1 MAESIKDVASEKD
14 LERLEKALDF
24 SNTMKTFNLNKN
36 NLKVKTQNLLSYSTA
51 GGSFT
56 VDQSLISF
64 MNFVVSS
71 GKTEITLLDKKL
83 LLFLLDLCLFLYHN
97 LQFFQVQKVLQQH
110 FLYHYFCYLFPGTLF
125 YLKDISIFN
134 QIYLKSF

>member
-1 MAESIKDVASEKD
+1 MVDPTNEVDTQSSE
-14 LERLEKALDF
+14 EAAQRLKKALDF

-71 GKTEITLLDKKL
+71 GKTEISLLDKNNIPIHIDDTEK
-83 LLFLLDLCLFLYHN
+83 FLDEVSSLYFEVVN
-97 LQFFQVQKVLQQH
+97 DYYNEYQQLRSSRKIEKVLE
-110 FLYHYFCYLFPGTLF
+110 
-125 YLKDISIFN
+125 I
-134 QIYLKSF
+134 

>member
-1 MAESIKDVASEKD
+1 MSDTIEEIKTESSEED
-14 LERLEKALDF
+14 LQRLEKALDF

-56 VDQSLISF
+56 VNQSLISF

-71 GKTEITLLDKKL
+71 GKTEITLLDKNDIPVRIEDTEKFLDEISSLYFEVVNDYYNEYQKL
-83 LLFLLDLCLFLYHN
+83 RSSRKIE
-97 LQFFQVQKVLQQH
+97 KVLE
-110 FLYHYFCYLFPGTLF
+110 
-125 YLKDISIFN
+125 I
-134 QIYLKSF
+134 

>member
-1 MAESIKDVASEKD
+1 MVDTTEKIKTESSEED
-14 LERLEKALDF
+14 LQRLEKALDF

-71 GKTEITLLDKKL
+71 GKTEITLLDKNDIPVRIEDTEKFLDEISSLYFEVVNDYYNEYQKL
-83 LLFLLDLCLFLYHN
+83 RSSRKIE
-97 LQFFQVQKVLQQH
+97 KVLE
-110 FLYHYFCYLFPGTLF
+110 
-125 YLKDISIFN
+125 I
-134 QIYLKSF
+134 

>member
-1 MAESIKDVASEKD
+1 MVDTTNEVDTQSSE
-14 LERLEKALDF
+14 EAAQRLKKALDF

-71 GKTEITLLDKKL
+71 GKTEISLLDKNNVPIHIDDTEKFLDEVSSLYFEVVNDYYNEYQKL
-83 LLFLLDLCLFLYHN
+83 RSSRKIE
-97 LQFFQVQKVLQQH
+97 KVLE
-110 FLYHYFCYLFPGTLF
+110 
-125 YLKDISIFN
+125 I
-134 QIYLKSF
+134 

>member
-1 MAESIKDVASEKD
+1 MVDITNNVAPEKD

-51 GGSFT
+51 GGSFS

-71 GKTEITLLDKKL
+71 GKTEITLLDKNGIPIRIGDTEKFLDEVSSLYFEVVNDYYNEYQKL
-83 LLFLLDLCLFLYHN
+83 RSSRKIE
-97 LQFFQVQKVLQQH
+97 KVLE
-110 FLYHYFCYLFPGTLF
+110 
-125 YLKDISIFN
+125 I
-134 QIYLKSF
+134 

>member
-1 MAESIKDVASEKD
+1 MSDTIEEIKTESSEED
-14 LERLEKALDF
+14 LQRLEKALDF

-56 VDQSLISF
+56 VNQSLISF

-71 GKTEITLLDKKL
+71 GKTEITLLDKNDIPVHIEDTEKFLDEISSLYFEVVNDYYNEYQKL
-83 LLFLLDLCLFLYHN
+83 RSSRKIE
-97 LQFFQVQKVLQQH
+97 KVLE
-110 FLYHYFCYLFPGTLF
+110 
-125 YLKDISIFN
+125 I
-134 QIYLKSF
+134 

>member
-1 MAESIKDVASEKD
+1 MADSIKDGASEKD

-56 VDQSLISF
+56 VNQSLISF

-71 GKTEITLLDKKL
+71 GKTEISLLDKNDIPIRIEDTEKFLDEISSLYFEVVNDYYNEYQKL
-83 LLFLLDLCLFLYHN
+83 RSSRKIE
-97 LQFFQVQKVLQQH
+97 KVLE
-110 FLYHYFCYLFPGTLF
+110 
-125 YLKDISIFN
+125 I
-134 QIYLKSF
+134 

>member
-1 MAESIKDVASEKD
+1 MVDITNNVAPEKD

-51 GGSFT
+51 GGSFA

-71 GKTEITLLDKKL
+71 GKTEITLLDKNGIPIRIEDTEKFLDEVSSLYFEVVNDYYNEYQKL
-83 LLFLLDLCLFLYHN
+83 RSSRKIE
-97 LQFFQVQKVLQQH
+97 KVLE
-110 FLYHYFCYLFPGTLF
+110 
-125 YLKDISIFN
+125 I
-134 QIYLKSF
+134 

>member
-1 MAESIKDVASEKD
+1 MSDITKETETSKED
-14 LERLEKALDF
+14 LQRLEKALEF

-36 NLKVKTQNLLSYSTA
+36 NLKVKTQNLLSHSTS

-71 GKTEITLLDKKL
+71 GKTEITLLDKNGIPVYIEDTEKFLDDISSLYFEVVNDYYNEYQKL
-83 LLFLLDLCLFLYHN
+83 KSSRKIE
-97 LQFFQVQKVLQQH
+97 KVLE
-110 FLYHYFCYLFPGTLF
+110 
-125 YLKDISIFN
+125 I
-134 QIYLKSF
+134 

>member
-1 MAESIKDVASEKD
+1 MAESIKDVASSKD

-24 SNTMKTFNLNKN
+24 SNTMKTFNINKN

-71 GKTEITLLDKKL
+71 GKTEITLLDKNDIPVRIEDTEKFLDEISSLYFEVVNDYYNEYQKL
-83 LLFLLDLCLFLYHN
+83 RSSRKIE
-97 LQFFQVQKVLQQH
+97 KVLE
-110 FLYHYFCYLFPGTLF
+110 
-125 YLKDISIFN
+125 I
-134 QIYLKSF
+134 

>member
-1 MAESIKDVASEKD
+1 MVDSTKDVASDKD

-71 GKTEITLLDKKL
+71 GKTEITLLDKNDIPVRIEDTEKFLDEVSSLYFEVVNDYYNEYQKL
-83 LLFLLDLCLFLYHN
+83 KSSRKIE
-97 LQFFQVQKVLQQH
+97 KVLE
-110 FLYHYFCYLFPGTLF
+110 
-125 YLKDISIFN
+125 I
-134 QIYLKSF
+134 

>member
-1 MAESIKDVASEKD
+1 MAESIKDIASEKD
-14 LERLEKALDF
+14 LKRLEKALDF

-56 VDQSLISF
+56 VNQSLISF

-71 GKTEITLLDKKL
+71 GKTEITLLDKNDIPVRIEDTEKFLDETSSLYFEVVNDYYNEYQKL
-83 LLFLLDLCLFLYHN
+83 RSSRKIE
-97 LQFFQVQKVLQQH
+97 KVLE
-110 FLYHYFCYLFPGTLF
+110 
-125 YLKDISIFN
+125 I
-134 QIYLKSF
+134 

>member
-1 MAESIKDVASEKD
+1 MVDNTNDIASEKD

-36 NLKVKTQNLLSYSTA
+36 NLKVKTRNLLSYSTA

-56 VDQSLISF
+56 VNQSLISF

-71 GKTEITLLDKKL
+71 GKTEITLLDKNGIPVRIEDTEKFLDEISSLYFEVVNDYYNEYQKL
-83 LLFLLDLCLFLYHN
+83 RSSRKIE
-97 LQFFQVQKVLQQH
+97 KVLE
-110 FLYHYFCYLFPGTLF
+110 
-125 YLKDISIFN
+125 I
-134 QIYLKSF
+134 

>member
-1 MAESIKDVASEKD
+1 MADTAEEIKIESSEED
-14 LERLEKALDF
+14 LQRLEKALDF

-71 GKTEITLLDKKL
+71 GKTEISLLDKNDIPIHIDDTEE
-83 LLFLLDLCLFLYHN
+83 FLEEVSSLYFEVVN
-97 LQFFQVQKVLQQH
+97 DYYNEYQQLRSSRKIEKVLE
-110 FLYHYFCYLFPGTLF
+110 
-125 YLKDISIFN
+125 I
-134 QIYLKSF
+134 

>member
-1 MAESIKDVASEKD
+1 MVDSTKDVASQKD

-71 GKTEITLLDKKL
+71 GKTEITLLDKNGIPVRVEDTEK
-83 LLFLLDLCLFLYHN
+83 FLDEVSSLYFEVVN
-97 LQFFQVQKVLQQH
+97 DYYNEYQQLRSSRKIEKVLE
-110 FLYHYFCYLFPGTLF
+110 
-125 YLKDISIFN
+125 I
-134 QIYLKSF
+134 

>member
-1 MAESIKDVASEKD
+1 MADSIKDGASEKD

-64 MNFVVSS
+64 MNFVVSN
-71 GKTEITLLDKKL
+71 GKTEITLLDKNDIPVRIEDTEKFLDDISSLYFEVVNDYYNEYQKL
-83 LLFLLDLCLFLYHN
+83 RSSRKIE
-97 LQFFQVQKVLQQH
+97 KVLE
-110 FLYHYFCYLFPGTLF
+110 
-125 YLKDISIFN
+125 I
-134 QIYLKSF
+134 

>member
-1 MAESIKDVASEKD
+1 MVDNTTKEAVQ
-14 LERLEKALDF
+14 RLEKALDF
-24 SNTMKTFNLNKN
+24 SNTMKTFNINKN

-71 GKTEITLLDKKL
+71 GKTEISLLDKNDIPIHIEDTEKFLTEVSSLYFEVVNDYYNDYQKL
-83 LLFLLDLCLFLYHN
+83 RSSRKIE
-97 LQFFQVQKVLQQH
+97 KVLE
-110 FLYHYFCYLFPGTLF
+110 
-125 YLKDISIFN
+125 I
-134 QIYLKSF
+134 

>member
-1 MAESIKDVASEKD
+1 MSDIIKEEGVIQPSDED
-14 LERLEKALDF
+14 LQRLKKALDF
-24 SNTMKTFNLNKN
+24 SNTMKTFNLSKN

-71 GKTEITLLDKKL
+71 GKTEISLLDKNDIPIRIEDTEK
-83 LLFLLDLCLFLYHN
+83 FLEDVSSLYFEVVN
-97 LQFFQVQKVLQQH
+97 DYYNEYQQLRSSRKIEKVLE
-110 FLYHYFCYLFPGTLF
+110 
-125 YLKDISIFN
+125 I
-134 QIYLKSF
+134 

>member
-1 MAESIKDVASEKD
+1 MVDITNNVAPEKD

-51 GGSFT
+51 GGSFS

-71 GKTEITLLDKKL
+71 GKTEITLLDKNGIPIRIEDTEKFLDEVSSLYFEVVNDYYNEYQKL
-83 LLFLLDLCLFLYHN
+83 RSSRKIE
-97 LQFFQVQKVLQQH
+97 KVLE
-110 FLYHYFCYLFPGTLF
+110 
-125 YLKDISIFN
+125 I
-134 QIYLKSF
+134 

>member
-1 MAESIKDVASEKD
+1 MTDSIKDVASEKD

-71 GKTEITLLDKKL
+71 GKTEITLLDKNDIPVRIEDTEKFLDEISSLYFEVVNDYYNEYQKL
-83 LLFLLDLCLFLYHN
+83 RSSRKIE
-97 LQFFQVQKVLQQH
+97 KVLE
-110 FLYHYFCYLFPGTLF
+110 
-125 YLKDISIFN
+125 I
-134 QIYLKSF
+134 

>member
-1 MAESIKDVASEKD
+1 MVDSTKDVASDKD

-71 GKTEITLLDKKL
+71 GKTEITLLDKNDIPVRIEDTEKFLDEVSSLYFEVVNDYYNEYQKL
-83 LLFLLDLCLFLYHN
+83 RSSRKIE
-97 LQFFQVQKVLQQH
+97 KVLE
-110 FLYHYFCYLFPGTLF
+110 
-125 YLKDISIFN
+125 I
-134 QIYLKSF
+134 

>member
-71 GKTEITLLDKKL
+71 GKTEITLLDKNDIPVRIEDTEKFLDETSSLYFEVVNDYYNEYQKL
-83 LLFLLDLCLFLYHN
+83 RSSRKIE
-97 LQFFQVQKVLQQH
+97 KVLE
-110 FLYHYFCYLFPGTLF
+110 
-125 YLKDISIFN
+125 I
-134 QIYLKSF
+134 

>member
-1 MAESIKDVASEKD
+1 MVDPTNEVDTQSSE
-14 LERLEKALDF
+14 EAAQRLKKALDF

-71 GKTEITLLDKKL
+71 GKTEISLLDKNNVPIHIDDTEKFLDEVSSLYFEVVNDYYNEYQKL
-83 LLFLLDLCLFLYHN
+83 RSSRKIE
-97 LQFFQVQKVLQQH
+97 KVLE
-110 FLYHYFCYLFPGTLF
+110 
-125 YLKDISIFN
+125 I
-134 QIYLKSF
+134 

>member
-1 MAESIKDVASEKD
+1 MADSIKDVASEKD

-56 VDQSLISF
+56 VNQSLISF

-71 GKTEITLLDKKL
+71 GKTEITLLDKNDIPVRIEDTEKFLDEISSLYFEVVNDYYNEYQKL
-83 LLFLLDLCLFLYHN
+83 RSSRKIE
-97 LQFFQVQKVLQQH
+97 KVLE
-110 FLYHYFCYLFPGTLF
+110 
-125 YLKDISIFN
+125 I
-134 QIYLKSF
+134 

>member
-1 MAESIKDVASEKD
+1 MVDNTMETSE
-14 LERLEKALDF
+14 EEAVQRLEKALDF
-24 SNTMKTFNLNKN
+24 SNTMKTFNINKN

-71 GKTEITLLDKKL
+71 GKTEISILDKNDIPVHIEDTEKFLTEVSSLYFEVVNDYYNDYQKL
-83 LLFLLDLCLFLYHN
+83 RSSRKIE
-97 LQFFQVQKVLQQH
+97 KVLE
-110 FLYHYFCYLFPGTLF
+110 
-125 YLKDISIFN
+125 I
-134 QIYLKSF
+134 

>member
-1 MAESIKDVASEKD
+1 MAESIKDVASAKD

-24 SNTMKTFNLNKN
+24 SNTMKTFNLNNN

-51 GGSFT
+51 GGSFI

-71 GKTEITLLDKKL
+71 GKTEITLLDKNDIPVRIEDTEKFLDETSSLYFEVVNDYYNEYQKL
-83 LLFLLDLCLFLYHN
+83 RSSRKIE
-97 LQFFQVQKVLQQH
+97 KVLE
-110 FLYHYFCYLFPGTLF
+110 
-125 YLKDISIFN
+125 I
-134 QIYLKSF
+134 

>member
-1 MAESIKDVASEKD
+1 
-14 LERLEKALDF
+14 
-24 SNTMKTFNLNKN
+24 MKTFNLNKN

-71 GKTEITLLDKKL
+71 GKTEISLLDKNDIPIHIDDTD
-83 LLFLLDLCLFLYHN
+83 LFLNEVSSLYFEVVN
-97 LQFFQVQKVLQQH
+97 DYYNEYQKLRSSRKIEKVLE
-110 FLYHYFCYLFPGTLF
+110 
-125 YLKDISIFN
+125 I
-134 QIYLKSF
+134 

>member
-1 MAESIKDVASEKD
+1 MAESIKGVSSEKD

-64 MNFVVSS
+64 MNFVVSN
-71 GKTEITLLDKKL
+71 GKTEITLLDKNDIPVRIEDTEKFLDDISSLYFEVVNDYYNEYQKL
-83 LLFLLDLCLFLYHN
+83 RSSRKIE
-97 LQFFQVQKVLQQH
+97 KVLE
-110 FLYHYFCYLFPGTLF
+110 
-125 YLKDISIFN
+125 I
-134 QIYLKSF
+134 